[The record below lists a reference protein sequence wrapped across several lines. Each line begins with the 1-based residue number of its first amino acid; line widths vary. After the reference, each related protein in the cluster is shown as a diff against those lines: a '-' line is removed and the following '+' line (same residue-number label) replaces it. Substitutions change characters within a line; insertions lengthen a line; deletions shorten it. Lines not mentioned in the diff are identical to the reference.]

1 MAKNSRGIFNSRS
14 NANLTILEVDGR
26 GDRGGLE
33 LVPGAKNQEI
43 GSLKR
48 YIKTT
53 SSIALV

>member
-14 NANLTILEVDGR
+14 NANLTILVVDGR
-26 GDRGGLE
+26 GEGGGLE
-33 LVPGAKNQEI
+33 LVQGAKNQEI